1 MRRYIVD
8 SRLAKWLLFPSCHTI
23 TLGCFI
29 FTKKKEL
36 SEKTKRHETIHMM
49 QWMEVTIAALIV
61 LGLMSWL
68 VSPYWMVASPLV
80 YYVWYVMEWLV
91 RLPFGNAYRNIS
103 FEREAFAN
111 DEDGEY
117 IVNRELFNFV
127 KYVKDSN
134 A

>member
-1 MRRYIVD
+1 MKKFYTD
-8 SRLAKWLLFPSCHTI
+8 SKLAKWLLFPSYHTI

-29 FTKKKEL
+29 FTKKSEL

-61 LGLMSWL
+61 LGLLSWL
-68 VSPYWMVASPLV
+68 ISPYWMAVSPLV
-80 YYVWYVMEWLV
+80 YYVWYVVEWLV
-91 RLPFGNAYRNIS
+91 RLPFGKAYRNIS

-111 DEDGEY
+111 DDDVEY

>member
-1 MRRYIVD
+1 MKRFYTD
-8 SRLAKWLLFPSCHTI
+8 SKLAKWLLFPSHSTI

-29 FTKKKEL
+29 FTKKKDL

-61 LGLMSWL
+61 LGLLSWL
-68 VSPYWMVASPLV
+68 ISPYWMIISPLI

-91 RLPFGNAYRNIS
+91 RLPFGNAYRKIS

-111 DEDGEY
+111 DKDPEY
-117 IVNRELFNFV
+117 LINRELFNFF
-127 KYVKDSN
+127 KS
-134 A
+134 